1 MDTSSPNNL
10 HNETINLHDIVN
22 TVVKYWYLFAISVVC
37 CVAIAFFYSKISK
50 PKYVVVSNVMIR
62 TDMSSSGNM
71 AGAFMQQMGLGNL
84 MGQGVSVDD
93 ELHIISSHSLFRETA
108 VEMELNKLHIHKEN
122 FFDRWLEFD
131 NYAVDVI
138 DPSMQCDTL
147 GTTLI
152 FKVKIDEEGLADIK
166 VVKGFFKTLAEEKDV
181 QLPATIN
188 TAYGEYIVTSTP
200 HYQKGEKYNYTI
212 RVSGYDM
219 TAENL
224 SREVAIYLPDKMSN
238 MITLCIETPYISYG
252 KNLLNNI
259 TRLYN
264 ERGIK
269 EKNIEAT
276 NSAIFIN
283 ERLAIIAAE
292 LDTAERKVE
301 AYKKTNDL
309 SDIEIEA
316 RAILEN
322 DVMFRNKLLE
332 AETQSKVL
340 DYVLE
345 FVSDPQNR
353 FALIPFTTGLS
364 ESSSKAITAYNE
376 LALQHIN
383 MRTVAKEGSPALTLL
398 EKQIDASRENV
409 ITTIHTA
416 KESSDIALRDLRE
429 QENKYLDRIRTMP
442 TQEREFISIYRQKTI
457 KEELYIFLLQK
468 QEENALTL
476 AMASPKG
483 QIVDQA
489 FNLNEPSSLSTK
501 MLLLIGFI
509 IGIIIPAVFLYLR
522 ALFRTKFSS
531 KEELERIT
539 RIPILG
545 EICVN
550 RTNESIVVREGENSP
565 ISELFRLLRT
575 NLQFLLTG
583 KNDKVILLTSSVSGE
598 GKSFVS
604 TNLAATLS
612 LLNKRVVLI
621 GLDIRNPRL
630 SDYIKIRSKYGVTNY
645 LASED
650 ISIDNIIV
658 NTGITPQL
666 DVILAGP
673 VPPNP
678 AELLLSNRLDKLFE
692 ELRSRYDYIIIDSAP
707 VAMVSDT
714 FSLTRVADTI
724 VYVCRANYTNRD
736 YIRYC
741 NTLVA
746 EERLR
751 NVSLV
756 INATTAKQGYGYGY
770 NQKGER
776 VKVAK

>member
-1 MDTSSPNNL
+1 MDNSSSNNL

-22 TVVKYWYLFAISVVC
+22 SVVKYWYLFAISVVC
-37 CVAIAFFYSKISK
+37 CVGLAFFYSKVSK

-93 ELHIISSHSLFRETA
+93 ELHIISSHSLFREVA
-108 VEMELNKLHIHKEN
+108 VELELNKLHIHKEN
-122 FFDRWLEFD
+122 FFDRWLEFED
-131 NYAVDVI
+131 YAVDVI
-138 DPSMQCDTL
+138 DPAMQCDTL

-166 VVKGFFKTLAEEKDV
+166 VVKGFFKTLAEKKDV
-181 QLPATIN
+181 QLPTTIN

-200 HYQKGEKYNYTI
+200 YYQKGEKYNYTI

-224 SREVAIYLPDKMSN
+224 SHDVNIYLPDKMSN
-238 MITLCIETPYISYG
+238 MITLSIETPYISYG

-340 DYVLE
+340 DYILE
-345 FVSDPQNR
+345 FVSDPKNR

-364 ESSSKAITAYNE
+364 ESSSKAITSYNE

-383 MRTVAKEGSPALTLL
+383 MRTVAKDGSPALALL

-442 TQEREFISIYRQKTI
+442 TQEREFISIYRQKAI
-457 KEELYIFLLQK
+457 KEELYVFLLQK

-501 MLLLIGFI
+501 MLLFIGFI
-509 IGIIIPAVFLYLR
+509 IGLIIPAVILYLR
-522 ALFRTKFSS
+522 ALFRTKFST

-545 EICVN
+545 EICIN
-550 RTNESIVVREGENSP
+550 RSNEPIVVREGENSP

-604 TNLAATLS
+604 TNLAVTLS

-630 SDYIKIRSKYGVTNY
+630 SDYIKVRSKFGVTNY

-650 ISIDNIIV
+650 ISVDNIIV
-658 NTGITPQL
+658 NSGITPQL
-666 DVILAGP
+666 DVIFAGP

-678 AELLLSNRLDKLFE
+678 AELLLSNRLNKLFE
-692 ELRSRYDYIIIDSAP
+692 ELRERYDYIIIDSAP
-707 VAMVSDT
+707 VAMISDS
-714 FSLTRVADTI
+714 FSLTRVSDAV

-770 NQKGER
+770 NHKGER
-776 VKVAK
+776 IKAAQ